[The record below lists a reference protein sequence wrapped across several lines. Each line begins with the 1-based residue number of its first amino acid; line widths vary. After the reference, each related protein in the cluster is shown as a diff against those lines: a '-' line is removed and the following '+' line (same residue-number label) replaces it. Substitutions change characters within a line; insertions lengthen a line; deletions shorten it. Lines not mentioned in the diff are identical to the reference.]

1 MIVRVM
7 GEGQYDLEGAS
18 LHELKLLDQRLFG
31 AVAGSDPREYRQAF
45 DAVLVLVR
53 TGGRV
58 PDDRLVESD
67 LILPAPDTGLDE
79 ARRLFTHG
87 G

>member
-7 GEGQYDLEGAS
+7 GEGQYDLEGAA
-18 LHELKLLDQRLFG
+18 LHELKVLDQRLFA
-31 AVAGSDPREYRQAF
+31 AVSGGDERAYRGAF
-45 DAVLVLVR
+45 DAVLGLVR
-53 TGGRV
+53 SGRRV

-67 LILPAPDTGLDE
+67 LILPAPDTSMEE